1 MALSTFVLVHG
12 AWSGAYNY
20 RRVRP
25 LLQAAGHDVFTPSLT
40 GLGDRAHLVSPL
52 VNLSTHIRDVV
63 NLVLYEDLRDIVL
76 VGHSYGGM
84 VVTGT
89 VDHIADRI
97 AHLVYLDAFLP
108 DDGQSLHAM
117 TGQNTEPDAG
127 RDAGGIGPAP
137 DTGWLVTPPERAYDS
152 PADAAWAGAR
162 RQPQPIACFRE
173 PVSLSRP
180 LEERGFSLTYVKA
193 TADPDSSP
201 GAAVF
206 WAAAERTR
214 ADQRWRYAEVAT
226 DHLIPQKDPAA
237 VAKIL
242 LDLL

>member
-1 MALSTFVLVHG
+1 MALATFVLVHG

-25 LLQAAGHDVFTPSLT
+25 LLQAAGHAVFTPGLT

-52 VNLSTHIRDVV
+52 VNLSTHVRDVV

-84 VVTGT
+84 VVTGA

-108 DDGQSLHAM
+108 DNGQSLYAM
-117 TGQNTEPDAG
+117 TGQDAG
-127 RDAGGIGPAP
+127 RYADGVGPAP
-137 DTGWLVTPPERAYDS
+137 DTGWLVAPAERAYDS
-152 PADAAWAGAR
+152 AADAAWAKAR
-162 RQPQPIACFRE
+162 RRPQPVACFRE
-173 PVSLSRP
+173 PVALSRP
-180 LEERGFSLTYVKA
+180 LEDRGFSLTYVKA

-201 GAAVF
+201 GAPVF

-214 ADQRWRYAEVAT
+214 ADHRWHYAEIPT
-226 DHLIPQKDPAA
+226 DHLIPQKDPTT
-237 VAKIL
+237 VTRLL